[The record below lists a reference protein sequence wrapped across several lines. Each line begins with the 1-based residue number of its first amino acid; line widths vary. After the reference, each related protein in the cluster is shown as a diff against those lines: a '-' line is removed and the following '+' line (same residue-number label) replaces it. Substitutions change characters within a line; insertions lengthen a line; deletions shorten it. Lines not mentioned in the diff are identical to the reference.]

1 MLSKAPLLRCLVPL
15 SIGIIIADYATLPL
29 WTVIA
34 MLGVALLLLIV
45 AEWWVAKSPVRAI
58 RLSYLPTTALI
69 VVCALVGIF
78 TAVLHSTVPISAEAI
93 SGKAI
98 TCRIEQISHR
108 ESSTEL
114 TATLLPR
121 EKQEEYGDSEAPTP
135 SGSLQIFLDH
145 RNFSLTEGDI
155 IALSAQFHPI
165 SNLGNP
171 EEFDYR
177 TFMARRGCFLT
188 ASISEKS
195 YHTVGHTDDF
205 FSHSL
210 HARRS
215 LVNLVLNSS
224 LSVEAKQLICT
235 AVVGDASIIDDD
247 TRATFSKAGIA
258 HMLAI
263 SGLHT
268 GIILA
273 LLSLILRPL
282 DRLRLRPLRWVI
294 TIAAMATFLFVT
306 GMSASAI
313 RATIMAA
320 TAIAAVA
327 WQRDGSGLN
336 SLCLA
341 AILILTFSPMSLF
354 SVGFQLSFAAVAA
367 ILLFSGKINAISRRR
382 TIIYSIVTWI
392 AATLI
397 ANVGCAVIS
406 AHYFH
411 TLPLLSI
418 ISNIIVLPILP
429 LFVAISLFAILT
441 LSLGVQFAEVN
452 LLLEWL
458 TSFINGT
465 ADAAAQLPF
474 AYIDNLHV
482 SQPVVALYYLAFAL
496 AVAFIYRRRFATGIG
511 FLATCAAIILW
522 IATESAF
529 TPRQGFVILNNRHST
544 PLLSFSHGTGE
555 LWCTDSQWSEADF
568 SKSFSN
574 LLARYRISGINIPA
588 NHPGDSL
595 TIATSAAVIC
605 GKRIVMASHTDMRYL
620 RASKP
625 VACDYL
631 IITNRYYGNIADLLH
646 TFSPKTVVLSGAL
659 FTDRR
664 DRIAQELPLL
674 LDSITI
680 HDIAT
685 QGAIVVTE

>member
-58 RLSYLPTTALI
+58 RLSYLPTTVLI

-121 EKQEEYGDSEAPTP
+121 EKQEEYGDSEASTP

-367 ILLFSGKINAISRRR
+367 ILLLSGKINAISRRR

-392 AATLI
+392 VATLI

-418 ISNIIVLPILP
+418 ISNIILIPILP
-429 LFVAISLFAILT
+429 FFVAVSLIAILA
-441 LSLGVQFAEVN
+441 LSLGVQFAELNV
-452 LLLEWL
+452 LLEWL

-465 ADAAAQLPF
+465 ANAATKLPF
-474 AYIDNLHV
+474 AYIDNLYV

-544 PLLSFSHGTGE
+544 PLLSFSHGTGS

-588 NHPGDSL
+588 NQPGDSL

-674 LDSITI
+674 PDSIAI
-680 HDIAT
+680 YDIAT
-685 QGAIVVTE
+685 QGAIVVTQ

>member
-58 RLSYLPTTALI
+58 RLSYIPTTVLI

-367 ILLFSGKINAISRRR
+367 ILLLSGKINAISRRR

-392 AATLI
+392 VATLI

-465 ADAAAQLPF
+465 ANAATKLPF

-529 TPRQGFVILNNRHST
+529 TPRQGFFILNNRHST
-544 PLLSFSHGTGE
+544 PLLSFSHGTGS
-555 LWCTDSQWSEADF
+555 LWCTDSQWTAADF

-574 LLARYRISGINIPA
+574 LLARYHISNVNIPS
-588 NHPGDSL
+588 NHQGDSL

-620 RASKP
+620 CASKP

-631 IITNRYYGNIADLLH
+631 IITNRYYGNLADLLR
-646 TFSPKTVVLSGAL
+646 TFSPKTIVLSGAL
-659 FTDRR
+659 FNDRR
-664 DRIAQELPLL
+664 ERIAQELPLL

-685 QGAIVVTE
+685 QGAIAVTQ